1 MDTRLLI
8 HSIVRQ
14 TTVLLAQVST
24 AAGLRAPLAHVANQV
39 FLDLA
44 RELEAQGVRRNV
56 VADMFGLALRSYQL
70 KFQRAL
76 AAAGEQRSLWRE
88 VYEVLAAGA
97 VTRQQLEAQFP
108 TVDAKG
114 LTAVLH
120 DLVESG
126 IAYRSGRGRRAVFGL
141 TPERDLVA
149 LQQED
154 DDVSLSHLV
163 WLKLATQGQRSA
175 AALAAELNVTPEQ
188 LERALGLLLG
198 DGRIEHD
205 NGTYDACSFDIPVG
219 AEFGWE
225 VAVCDH
231 FRAIAN
237 AIGAK
242 LSDPQSRQDDRIGGT
257 TLTFAVHAEHPR
269 AAEVYG
275 LLARFRN
282 ELNPLWEAVS
292 AYNSEQGVP
301 PDADQVTFYFGQNL
315 TRGAADEPDGPGADP
330 PEAERELPSEPRFHS
345 KSRPE
350 PPPEEPS
357 PGTR

>member
-24 AAGLRAPLAHVANQV
+24 AAGWRAPLAHVANQV

-76 AAAGEQRSLWRE
+76 AAAAEQRSLWRE

-97 VTRQQLEAQFP
+97 VTRQQLEARFP
-108 TVDAKG
+108 AVDAKG

-120 DLVESG
+120 DLVDSG
-126 IAYRSGRGRRAVFGL
+126 LAYRSGRGRRAVYGL

-149 LQQED
+149 LQRED

-163 WLKLATQGQRSA
+163 WLKLATQGRRSA
-175 AALAAELNVTPEQ
+175 AALAAELNATPEQ
-188 LERALGLLLG
+188 VERALGLLLQ
-198 DGRIEHD
+198 DGRIVQEE
-205 NGTYDACSFDIPVG
+205 GTYDACSFDIPVG

-231 FRAIAN
+231 FRAVAN

-242 LSDPQSRQDDRIGGT
+242 LSDPQSRRDDRIGGT
-257 TLTFAVHAEHPR
+257 TLTFTVHEGHPH
-269 AAEVYG
+269 APEVYG
-275 LLARFRN
+275 LLARFRR
-282 ELNPLWEAVS
+282 EIDPLWEAVS
-292 AYNSEQGVP
+292 AHNTGHGVP
-301 PDADQVTFYFGQNL
+301 AGADQVTFYFGQNL
-315 TRGAADEPDGPGADP
+315 TPGATAE
-330 PEAERELPSEPRFHS
+330 PEPESRPQSE
-345 KSRPE
+345 SRPE
-350 PPPEEPS
+350 PPPEEPGS
-357 PGTR
+357 GTR